1 MNYYNFIVGL
11 EGNKISVAK
20 LQSTDG
26 TAEGTELL
34 DADGLSTHPSI
45 KYFISKEGIELD
57 PPSQKIPFSYLYNF
71 TGTEGCSLVQNTFTA
86 ASHNLTF
93 LPDSIKSLY
102 EPQVTSNKIV
112 FITPT
117 NSTVT
122 LTDRP
127 GRFID
132 YSNPRDGSVGE
143 DYDFDNLVVPCDEW
157 IKQKDC
163 NFNIIMGLRPD
174 CDNFSFYIRISK
186 SIWEQCYCADI
197 VPATPEIEC
206 KKIDLDSFKLENNN
220 QEIRQRS
227 RKNEKVLECTV
238 TKTECYE
245 TLNVSWKPKGQ
256 SSVSGDVEI
265 SGRIGAPSGS
275 TIIEG
280 PGIGVGLL
288 EDALRAGIDS
298 VIPNPHVI
306 ANRLVNIIRIGGFG
320 ISLGA
325 DSPAITE
332 ITNAAGSVAK
342 LIKDPVNVTLDYAFD
357 LLNQQLSDTLGD
369 YVKNVS
375 TEIAKLISEC
385 KRSSKGAV
393 DCGKCLE
400 SKFKEEF
407 NNKNSPMRKNIN
419 KIIKA
424 SKLEPCC

>member
-57 PPSQKIPFSYLYNF
+57 PPSHKIPFSYLYNF
-71 TGTEGCSLVQNTFTA
+71 TGTEGCSLVQNIFTA
-86 ASHNLTF
+86 DSHDLTF
-93 LPDSIKSLY
+93 LPDNVKSLY

-112 FITPT
+112 FVTPA

-157 IKQKDC
+157 IKEKNC
-163 NFNIIMGLRPD
+163 NFDIVMGLRPE

-186 SIWEQCYCADI
+186 SIRDQCYCADM
-197 VPATPEIEC
+197 VPALPEIEC
-206 KKIDLDSFKLENNN
+206 KKIDLDSFKLENTK

-227 RKNEKVLECTV
+227 RKNEKVSECT
-238 TKTECYE
+238 TSKTECYE
-245 TLNVSWKPKGQ
+245 TLNLSFKLKSQGNVG
-256 SSVSGDVEI
+256 GDVEI

-275 TIIEG
+275 TIVEG

-288 EDALRAGIDS
+288 EDALRAGVDS
-298 VIPNPHVI
+298 VIPNPHLI
-306 ANRLVNIIRIGGFG
+306 ANRLVNIIRVGGF
-320 ISLGA
+320 SLGLA
-325 DSPAITE
+325 DNSSSLTE
-332 ITNAAGSVAK
+332 LTNAAGSVAK
-342 LIKDPVNVTLDYAFD
+342 LVKDPVNVTLDYVFN

-369 YVKNVS
+369 YVENVS
-375 TEIAKLISEC
+375 EEINRLISEC
-385 KRSSKGAV
+385 KKTSKGAV
-393 DCGKCLE
+393 ECGDCLE

-419 KIIKA
+419 KIIRA
-424 SKLEPCC
+424 SKLDPCC